1 MTKKQK
7 AIQVVQRIKDAYP
20 DPSCCLIYTHPYEL
34 LIAVRLSAQCTDA
47 RVNIV
52 TKTLFSKYPTLDSLA
67 QAEYNDIYAILKPCG
82 LGKTKANDTINM
94 CKILIETH
102 NRILPNTIEELTK
115 LPGIGRKTAN
125 LIMGDI
131 YGQPAIVCDTHCIRI
146 TNHIGLSTSTN
157 PLIVERELKAILP
170 PSESSD
176 FCHRMVLHGRAVC
189 KARSPVCELCCV
201 NDLCNDY
208 KKQNNK

>member
-1 MTKKQK
+1 MRKKQK
-7 AIQVVQRIKDAYP
+7 ANQVVLLIKEAYP
-20 DPSCCLIYTHPYEL
+20 DPSCCLNYTHPYEL

-52 TKTLFSKYPTLDSLA
+52 TQTLFSNYPTLDSLA
-67 QAEYNDIYAILKPCG
+67 NADYDAIYAILKPCG
-82 LGKTKANDTINM
+82 LGKTKAKDTIDM
-94 CKILIETH
+94 CKALIETY
-102 NRILPNTIEELTK
+102 NRVLPNTIEELTK

-131 YGQPAIVCDTHCIRI
+131 YGQPAVVCDTHCIRI

-157 PLIVERELKAILP
+157 PLIVERELRAILP

-189 KARSPVCELCCV
+189 KARSPMCEVCCV
-201 NDLCNDY
+201 NTLCKDY
-208 KKQNNK
+208 IKQNK

>member
-1 MTKKQK
+1 
-7 AIQVVQRIKDAYP
+7 
-20 DPSCCLIYTHPYEL
+20 
-34 LIAVRLSAQCTDA
+34 
-47 RVNIV
+47 IV
-52 TKTLFSKYPTLDSLA
+52 TKDLFEQYPTLDSLS
-67 QAEYNDIYAILKPCG
+67 QANHADIYAILKPCG
-82 LGKTKANDTINM
+82 LGKTKAKDTIATSKM
-94 CKILIETH
+94 LIEKY
-102 NRILPNTIEELTK
+102 NRILPDSIEELTK

-157 PLIVERELKAILP
+157 PIIVERELKAVLP

-189 KARSPVCELCCV
+189 KARSPLCELCCV
-201 NDLCNDY
+201 KDLCNDY
-208 KKQNNK
+208 KKKIKK